1 MVPSA
6 PGFHEEFLQEDNW
19 AQISRRFGIPQ
30 KTENEVWS
38 DDQEAS
44 PSAGKNTEVVF
55 KPCRSW
61 QFVLWCGYSRWSLV
75 PFFTIDISVR
85 VMKNYFKVRCLILLP
100 PTFLI
105 LRFFNSI
112 KQPYYLKSLTSP
124 RNLALAT
131 SGKSRVVLSTKVTA
145 IPLLWSWG
153 VVFCIWL
160 GKVAGRK
167 LFEPGISLPVCL
179 FKTNLKL
186 HNTPVISTTDSL
198 RPLVLYFFLICSF
211 DKSWAWNFIMR
222 LKLAFQIDGKS
233 HLWSPCLRM
242 LTWGLR
248 LKTATLKVFFWL
260 L

>member
-1 MVPSA
+1 MIFLFFNPYTMNLKTLRTKLIKRNFQFWVPSA

-131 SGKSRVVLSTKVTA
+131 SGKSRIVLSTKVTA

-153 VVFCIWL
+153 VVFCIW
-160 GKVAGRK
+160 
-167 LFEPGISLPVCL
+167 
-179 FKTNLKL
+179 
-186 HNTPVISTTDSL
+186 
-198 RPLVLYFFLICSF
+198 
-211 DKSWAWNFIMR
+211 
-222 LKLAFQIDGKS
+222 
-233 HLWSPCLRM
+233 
-242 LTWGLR
+242 
-248 LKTATLKVFFWL
+248 
-260 L
+260 